1 MLHVKCKKFLILL
14 KIGGNTVIP
23 YVAYFPSKNFP
34 NWPFSK
40 INPRNGILSPIDFKA
55 YIE

>member
-23 YVAYFPSKNFP
+23 YAAYFPSKKFP
-34 NWPFSK
+34 K
-40 INPRNGILSPIDFKA
+40 LTILKN
-55 YIE
+55 